1 MNMHRTRLLL
11 LFAGAL
17 LLCGCRSRPEGSGF
31 LSDYSQL
38 KKNKNHEH
46 AWGWQND
53 AIDLRDYDRLII
65 DPVQV
70 KLLPESQ
77 GHELSDETLRKVASA
92 FRNILIEAVEPY
104 YNVVSSGGP
113 GVLRLKIAV
122 TDVEPAPNLMDSHAT
137 GSVDVGQ
144 AAMEA
149 EMIDSATGE
158 LVAAA
163 MSRIKGSEEG
173 YKAPERWR
181 HVEGAFREWAQRLL
195 DYLDERYA
203 ED

>member
-1 MNMHRTRLLL
+1 MNTHRTRLLL
-11 LFAGAL
+11 LFAGTL
-17 LLCGCRSRPEGSGF
+17 LLCGCRSRPVGSGF

-38 KKNKNHEH
+38 TKSETYDH

-65 DPVQV
+65 DPVQI
-70 KLLPESQ
+70 KLLPESR
-77 GHELSDETLRKVASA
+77 GHQLSEDTLRKVAGA
-92 FRNILIEAVEPY
+92 FRNILVEAVEPY
-104 YNVVSSGGP
+104 YNVVSRGGP

-122 TDVEPAPNLMDSHAT
+122 TDVEPAPNPMDSHAT
-137 GSVDVGQ
+137 GSVGVGQ

-149 EMIDSATGE
+149 EMIDAASGE
-158 LVAAA
+158 RVAAA

-173 YKAPERWR
+173 HVAPEQWR

-195 DYLDERYA
+195 DYLDEQYA
-203 ED
+203 EE